1 MENLIPHILLQAQ
14 NKMKIS
20 YAIPVCNEHVELEKL
35 LDFLENHIQAEDQVV
50 VQMDLDNSTDEVVKA
65 CERWEGQQSTEY
77 KLIQYSLNKN
87 FAAYKN
93 NLNINC
99 EGNWIFQIDADEIP
113 HPYLIQALP
122 YILETNPD
130 TEAFWV
136 PRVNTVA
143 GITDEHITKWGWRVD
158 EKGWVNF
165 PDWQMRIYQN
175 KENIYWIK
183 PVHEQLKGY
192 TKFANLP
199 AEEKFCLYHP
209 KDIGRQEEQNN
220 FYDTL

>member
-1 MENLIPHILLQAQ
+1 
-14 NKMKIS
+14 MKIS

-199 AEEKFCLYHP
+199 AEERFCLYHP
-209 KDIGRQEEQNN
+209 KDIGRQEQQNK
-220 FYDTL
+220 FYETI